1 MCGICGV
8 ISPIVLNDGE
18 LTCLRQMNSRMVHRG
33 PDSEGF
39 FADDHVALAM
49 RRLSINDLG
58 GGQQPLFSET
68 GDIVLVCNGEIY
80 NHRQLRIELEALGHC
95 FASHSD
101 AETIVHA
108 YEEYGNQ
115 CLRKL
120 RGMFAFALW
129 DKSKDKLL
137 LARDRMG
144 EKPLYLHRDHDGRLW
159 FSSELRSIRAAMA
172 ETPRLTAEAFN
183 LFLTFQYVPEPATPF
198 EGVAVLPAG
207 HYLELVSGQVDAPP
221 IPYWDLAD
229 AYTDPSRPV
238 AVVKESLDQ
247 ACQLMGTADVPV
259 AVALSGGIDS
269 SLVAAITA
277 RHYPGQLHAFTIGY
291 RGRPAT
297 DERGFAAELAKEL
310 GIGFTEVELD
320 ARDVIEGFP
329 AMMAAMDTPIGD
341 IAAYGY
347 YMVSRAARQAGYP
360 VLLSGMGGD
369 EFFWGYQWVRDAVVR
384 NENLLAGRPVKPS
397 WRQRLFGGKVEQEPD
412 FFGVH
417 ADLRN
422 GDGWSRALMP
432 AAVRRS
438 ISPKL
443 WLESASLDLSQPVHR
458 AVSSLLNRTWLRSNC
473 LALVDRMSMAHSVEV
488 RLPLLDVEL
497 VDRVT
502 GMRNAGLTDWNKPH
516 KWLLVEALRDV
527 LAPEVLARKKQGF
540 TPPVYDW
547 MKGIVSRFVPLI
559 RDGALVRQGLIDPAL
574 ARGSLS
580 EFDLPFLYK
589 LVLLECWVRLHVE
602 DQPVEE
608 LLAEKRPGGHG

>member
-1 MCGICGV
+1 
-8 ISPIVLNDGE
+8 
-18 LTCLRQMNSRMVHRG
+18 
-33 PDSEGF
+33 
-39 FADDHVALAM
+39 
-49 RRLSINDLG
+49 
-58 GGQQPLFSET
+58 
-68 GDIVLVCNGEIY
+68 
-80 NHRQLRIELEALGHC
+80 
-95 FASHSD
+95 
-101 AETIVHA
+101 
-108 YEEYGNQ
+108 
-115 CLRKL
+115 
-120 RGMFAFALW
+120 
-129 DKSKDKLL
+129 
-137 LARDRMG
+137 
-144 EKPLYLHRDHDGRLW
+144 
-159 FSSELRSIRAAMA
+159 
-172 ETPRLTAEAFN
+172 
-183 LFLTFQYVPEPATPF
+183 
-198 EGVAVLPAG
+198 
-207 HYLELVSGQVDAPP
+207 
-221 IPYWDLAD
+221 LAD

-384 NENLLAGRPVKPS
+384 NESLLAGRPVRTS
-397 WRQRLFGGKVEQEPD
+397 WRQRLFGGSLEQKPD

-432 AAVRRS
+432 ANARLS
-438 ISPKL
+438 IPPKL
-443 WLESASLDLSQPVHR
+443 WLDSTSLDLSQPVHR
-458 AVSSLLNRTWLRSNC
+458 AVSNLLNRTWLRSNC

-547 MKGIVSRFVPLI
+547 MNGIVSRFVQLI

-608 LLAEKRPGGHG
+608 LLAEKRTGRHG